1 MRARRRAS
9 VIAALGVTLALAGC
23 VAIPMSGDVH
33 SEQIEVDPDEVPTVV
48 LPPSPVPGQTP
59 VEIVQGFLNAGRAP
73 QNRYQVAQEF
83 LAPSAEWSGTSR
95 VLVTSSAINPIAV
108 DADTVT
114 VTVTVVGE
122 VDGSGHYTEVPSQV
136 QTLSYDITTVD
147 GENRIARA
155 DPGTVLSRN
164 GFTTAFA
171 AYPLYFY
178 DPSFELLVPDLRWF
192 PVTREVADRIVE
204 ELLLGPTAWLGAG
217 VLFSAFPQGTTGRAV
232 YRAPVVSVEL
242 GAEVRTESALT
253 QRRMLD
259 QLESS
264 LRSLGNVTEFEVT
277 AGEFDL
283 APASD
288 DAPPEDDYRVGD
300 GTIGGS
306 NGQFGSLTAEGVAP
320 LPVIRTRADAL
331 QPSAATLARDRES
344 VAVLGPAGV
353 SLVGASGDP
362 VPVDGRAGLIAP
374 SLDPHGF
381 VWSVPRTAPTG
392 LIVTRDGEQFPLP
405 LAVDGEVV
413 ALEVSRDGAR
423 ALVALATA
431 NGPRLFVIGVQ
442 RNADLV
448 PVAFGAAYELDP
460 QGSIIDVAW
469 VDGTHV
475 AVLSAGQDGTEVDVL
490 ALGGPPEQLG
500 EIDGAVAIVGGNL
513 VAGIRVLRADGTVH
527 RPSEAGGWR
536 DTGVLAS
543 FLGTQQ

>member
-1 MRARRRAS
+1 VNAIWRAS
-9 VIAALGVTLALAGC
+9 FVATLGVVLALSGC

-33 SEQIEVDPDEVPTVV
+33 SERIDVDPEEVPTVV

-83 LAPSAEWSGTSR
+83 LAPIAEWTGTSR
-95 VLVTSSAINPIAV
+95 VLVTSSAINPVAV

-114 VTVTVVGE
+114 VTVTVIGE

-136 QTLSYDITTVD
+136 QTLSYDMTTVD

-178 DPSFELLVPDLRWF
+178 DPSFEFLVPDLRWF
-192 PVTREVADRIVE
+192 PITRDVADRIVE

-217 VLFSAFPQGTTGRAV
+217 VLFSAFPQGTTGDAV

-242 GAEVRTESALT
+242 GAEVRTESART

-264 LRSLGNVTEFEVT
+264 LRSLGNVTDYVVT
-277 AGEFDL
+277 AGQFDL

-288 DAPPEDDYRVGD
+288 DAPPEDDYRVSD
-300 GTIGGS
+300 ATIGGVS
-306 NGQFGSLTAEGVAP
+306 GQFGALTADGVVP
-320 LPVIRTRADAL
+320 LAGIDTRADQL
-331 QPSAATLARDRES
+331 QPGAAVLARDRGS
-344 VAVLGPAGV
+344 VAVQGAAGV
-353 SLVGASGDP
+353 SLVSSRGEP
-362 VPVDGRAGLIAP
+362 VPIDARPGLIAP

-381 VWSVPRTAPTG
+381 VWSVPRANPRG
-392 LIVTRDGEQFPLP
+392 LVVTRDGEQFSLP

-423 ALVALATA
+423 LLVALATA

-460 QGSIIDVAW
+460 RGAIVDVAW

-475 AVLSAGQDGTEVDVL
+475 AVLSAGQDGSEVDVL
-490 ALGGPPEQLG
+490 ALGGPPEGLG

-513 VAGIRVLRADGTVH
+513 VAGIRVLLADGTVH

-536 DTGVLAS
+536 DTGVVAS

>member
-1 MRARRRAS
+1 VRARRGA
-9 VIAALGVTLALAGC
+9 VVVAAWGVALALAGC
-23 VAIPMSGDVH
+23 VAIPTSGDVH
-33 SEQIEVDPDEVPTVV
+33 SEQILDAEEVPTVV

-83 LAPSAEWSGTSR
+83 LAPSAEWTGTSR

-108 DADTVT
+108 DADTVS

-155 DPGTVLSRN
+155 DPGTLLSRN

-178 DPSFELLVPDLRWF
+178 DPSFEFLVPDLRWF
-192 PVTREVADRIVE
+192 PITRDVADRIVE
-204 ELLLGPTAWLGAG
+204 ELLIGPAAWLGAG
-217 VLFSAFPQGTTGRAV
+217 VLFSAFPQGTTGDAV

-242 GAEVRTESALT
+242 GAEVRTESAST

-264 LRSLGNVTEFEVT
+264 LRSLGNVTDFVVT

-288 DAPPEDDYRVGD
+288 DAPPEDDYRVSD
-300 GTIGGS
+300 GTIGGVS
-306 NGQFGSLTAEGVAP
+306 GQFGVLTAEGVVP
-320 LPVIRTRADAL
+320 LAGIETRADPL
-331 QPSAATLARDRES
+331 QPGAAVLARERDS
-344 VAVLGPAGV
+344 VAVLGASGV
-353 SLVGASGDP
+353 SLVPSSGDP
-362 VPVDGRAGLIAP
+362 VPIDARPGLIAP

-381 VWSVPRTAPTG
+381 VWSVPRSNPGG
-392 LIVTRDGEQFPLP
+392 LVVTRDGEQFPLP

-423 ALVALATA
+423 VLVALATA
-431 NGPRLFVIGVQ
+431 TGPRLFVVGVQ

-448 PVAFGAAYELDP
+448 PAAFGAGYELEP
-460 QGSIIDVAW
+460 RGTIIDVAW
-469 VDGTHV
+469 VDGTHI
-475 AVLSAGQDGTEVDVL
+475 AVLAAGQDGSEVDVL
-490 ALGGPPEQLG
+490 ALGGPPEELG

-536 DTGVLAS
+536 DTGVIAS